1 MRFYGA
7 VVILTIAGVML
18 VSDGVAPV
26 GPEPAGA
33 SLRPEVQRRVI
44 EVIEDRDRDAALGLL
59 LILGMSEG
67 RRSR

>member
-18 VSDGVAPV
+18 LSDSMAPV

-33 SLRPEVQRRVI
+33 SSRPEVQRNI
-44 EVIEDRDRDAALGLL
+44 LADRDKDPALGLVL
-59 LILGMSEG
+59 LLGMLENRRG
-67 RRSR
+67 R

>member
-18 VSDGVAPV
+18 VSDRVAPV

-33 SLRPEVQRRVI
+33 
-44 EVIEDRDRDAALGLL
+44 AWALKSNG
-59 LILGMSEG
+59 G
-67 RRSR
+67 